1 MKVYFVGAGPGAVDL
16 ITIRGKHLIEQA
28 DVVIHAGSL
37 VNPDLL
43 RWARSDAQ
51 MLDSSGMELGAIL
64 SVYSVHAKRHGT
76 IVRLHTGDPS
86 VYGAIQEQIDFCVA
100 SGIPWE
106 VVPGVSS
113 VGAAAAAVGR
123 EFTLPG
129 ISQTLVVTRIAGRTP
144 VPEREDLASLAQPGA
159 SMALLLSVQQIDRVC
174 EKLSAGYP
182 PDTPVA
188 VVYRASWPDEQV
200 VRGTLATIADA
211 VREAG
216 ITRQAVVLVG
226 KAMDAGP
233 DEYSRSKLYDASFSH
248 GYRSASDGKGSG

>member
-1 MKVYFVGAGPGAVDL
+1 
-16 ITIRGKHLIEQA
+16 
-28 DVVIHAGSL
+28 
-37 VNPDLL
+37 
-43 RWARSDAQ
+43 
-51 MLDSSGMELGAIL
+51 MELGAIL
-64 SVYSVHAKRHGT
+64 SVYSVHAKRDG
-76 IVRLHTGDPS
+76 IIARLHTGDPS
-86 VYGAIQEQIDFCVA
+86 VYGAIQEQIDFCTA

-129 ISQTLVVTRIAGRTP
+129 ISQTLVVTRLAGRTP
-144 VPEREDLASLAQPGA
+144 VPEGEDLAALAAAGA
-159 SMALLLSVQQIDRVC
+159 SMAILLSVQQIDRVC
-174 EKLSAGYP
+174 EKLSAGYAP
-182 PDTPVA
+182 ETPVA

-200 VRGTLATIADA
+200 VRGTLASIASA
-211 VREAG
+211 VKEAG

-248 GYRSASDGKGSG
+248 GYRPSANEEASP